1 MENKNFVV
9 VEGSTDIEV
18 EQMGLTNIAFIDN
31 CSSTTLIQST
41 NNVTGETGDE
51 LYNIVRDVMD
61 TLLDEVE
68 RNVFIN
74 EEQNTY
80 HMTEETDAV
89 PDVESVLEEIG
100 SRPLMNEEIIDEPH
114 INNMT
119 EETDVVPDVERVLE
133 ETDSRPLMSQE
144 IIDEP
149 HIRTRSMT
157 RRAVSKDTQTDTNS
171 SSLVIP
177 SQSARYNIT
186 LTALREIENNA
197 KMDVTALDEYIK
209 EKLRYNVPNLRKM
222 LNEGIK
228 NGIVEKSIGCQGRV
242 VYKIK
247 EKTTLDKKQ
256 DVPSTLTDEETSQ
269 IDLTY
274 KKTDKEAFFSVSQ
287 TRKPSTSKNQ
297 SDKSLVLQALTQ
309 FRNTGVSAV
318 KIKNIVNKTKPI
330 TLKRV
335 RDLLDICVQEN
346 KVQML
351 RKGKIII
358 FKLI

>member
-157 RRAVSKDTQTDTNS
+157 RRAVSKDTQTDT
-171 SSLVIP
+171 IAAP
-177 SQSARYNIT
+177 
-186 LTALREIENNA
+186 
-197 KMDVTALDEYIK
+197 
-209 EKLRYNVPNLRKM
+209 
-222 LNEGIK
+222 
-228 NGIVEKSIGCQGRV
+228 
-242 VYKIK
+242 
-247 EKTTLDKKQ
+247 
-256 DVPSTLTDEETSQ
+256 
-269 IDLTY
+269 
-274 KKTDKEAFFSVSQ
+274 
-287 TRKPSTSKNQ
+287 
-297 SDKSLVLQALTQ
+297 
-309 FRNTGVSAV
+309 
-318 KIKNIVNKTKPI
+318 
-330 TLKRV
+330 
-335 RDLLDICVQEN
+335 
-346 KVQML
+346 
-351 RKGKIII
+351 
-358 FKLI
+358 